1 MHDTLLPAA
10 MLLTA
15 LAFAVHTPDVE
26 ASTTLKEP
34 FAQSYPFTAGGTLA
48 LKNINGSVTV
58 DAWDKNEVRVEAEK
72 EVKAANAADA
82 KKVMAEVKIDVQP
95 GSGGLRVETRVPK
108 KESGWFD
115 WLGGDKVNINVKY
128 HVYVPRSAAV
138 DVDNT
143 NGGIRL
149 TGTHGKADLETSNGG
164 VEVAGVDGDLDL
176 GTTNGGIK
184 ANGVTGRVKAGTT
197 NGAIELIFAR
207 LPREGDLELET
218 TNGGVIVKLPRGSS
232 LSVDA
237 STSNG
242 GVQSDFEVAGGQ
254 PGKRHLSGDING
266 GGSRLRIRTTN
277 GGVRL
282 IEQ

>member
-1 MHDTLLPAA
+1 MHNPLLSAT
-10 MLLTA
+10 MLLAA
-15 LAFAVHTPDVE
+15 LAFAATAPKAE
-26 ASTTLKEP
+26 AAATLKEP

-72 EVKAANAADA
+72 EVKAANDADA

-95 GSGGLRVETRVPK
+95 GSGGLRVETRMPK

-128 HVYVPRSAAV
+128 HVYVPRSAVV

-176 GTTNGGIK
+176 GSTNGGIK
-184 ANGVTGRVKAGTT
+184 ANGVTGRVKAETT

-207 LPREGDLELET
+207 VPREGDLDLET
-218 TNGGVIVKLPRGSS
+218 TNGGVTVKLPRGAS

-237 STSNG
+237 STTNG